1 MEMIIYLL
9 CGLLGLLFVTLAKMS
24 SVQKDFEVA
33 NKNFVIKKFFQREMT
48 GIGMSIVFIIIM
60 AFTVTEWVNFKPIFA
75 DYIKLIF
82 VMGGA
87 IGSWAFML
95 FLGKS
100 KKYIRN
106 VVDIKTNIADG
117 KDVPEPSNN

>member
-1 MEMIIYLL
+1 MIIYLM
-9 CGLLGLLFVTLAKMS
+9 CGVLGLVFVTLAKMS

-33 NKNFVIKKFFQREMT
+33 NQTFVLKKFFQKELT
-48 GIGMSIVFIIIM
+48 GIGMSVVFIIIM
-60 AFTVTEWVNFKPIFA
+60 AFTVGEWINFKPIFA

-95 FLGKS
+95 VLGKS

-106 VVDIKTNIADG
+106 VIDEKTNIADG
-117 KDVPEPSNN
+117 KTNTI

>member
-1 MEMIIYLL
+1 MIIYLL
-9 CGLLGLLFVTLAKMS
+9 CGLLGLLFETLAKMS

-33 NKNFVIKKFFQREMT
+33 NKTFVIKKFFQREMT
-48 GIGMSIVFIIIM
+48 GIGMSVVFIIIM
-60 AFTVTEWVNFKPIFA
+60 AFTVSEWVNYKAVFA
-75 DYIKLIF
+75 NYIKIIF
-82 VMGGA
+82 TMGGA